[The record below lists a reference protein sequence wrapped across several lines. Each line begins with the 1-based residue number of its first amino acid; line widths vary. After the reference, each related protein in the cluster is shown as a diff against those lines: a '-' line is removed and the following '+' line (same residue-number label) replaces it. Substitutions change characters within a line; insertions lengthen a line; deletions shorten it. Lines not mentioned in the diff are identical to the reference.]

1 MQIILFS
8 WVLYLNYS
16 TLLILSIIFQQK
28 KTGFMNTHEFI
39 FSKQLKYRVG
49 RHLVFW
55 ILFSLHFIIQNL
67 MIGGPGE
74 AKTSRTFLE
83 SASHFLYFLPIYLLS
98 TYFFIELVLPQ
109 FLFKRR
115 YTTFAFSFAV
125 LFVASFIAIYY
136 AGMFY
141 LHNATGKPYSEINFT
156 ANKYHAIVD
165 GLFVSFMLF
174 GIVAGIKFSK
184 KWFQQQRENEKLAK
198 QKLATELQLLKTSI
212 HPRFLFHS
220 LHTVEKHI
228 NNSSNQSPGLIL
240 QLSDLLSYVLYEN
253 EKNWV
258 ELDKELEIIR
268 GYINLEEK
276 SFEDNLVLKTEFPA
290 NTPNTFIV
298 PCILLSFVESSFE
311 YFLETRQKQPL
322 LTLTIQVNENVLH
335 YQMVFSKAGAE
346 GVLPNDKFSNMQ
358 KQLKNQYADLHQL
371 SISQDDK
378 NILID
383 LKLPL
388 YSGDLLN
395 LKKNTILNEVPE
407 AV

>member
-1 MQIILFS
+1 
-8 WVLYLNYS
+8 
-16 TLLILSIIFQQK
+16 
-28 KTGFMNTHEFI
+28 MNTHEFI
-39 FSKQLKYRVG
+39 FSKQLKYRLG

-55 ILFSLHFIIQNL
+55 VLFSLHFIIQNL

-74 AKTSRTFLE
+74 AKTSRTFFE

-98 TYFFIELVLPQ
+98 TYFFIEVLLPKL
-109 FLFKRR
+109 LFRQR
-115 YTTFAFSFAV
+115 YTAFAFSFFILFAV
-125 LFVASFIAIYY
+125 SFVAIYY
-136 AGMFY
+136 AGVFY
-141 LHNATGKPYSEINFT
+141 LHNATGKSYSQIDFT

-165 GLFVSFMLF
+165 GLFVPFMLF
-174 GIVAGIKFSK
+174 GIAAGIKFSK
-184 KWFQQQRENEKLAK
+184 KWFQQQRENERLAK

-228 NNSSNQSPGLIL
+228 NSSSTQSPALIL
-240 QLSDLLSYVLYEN
+240 QLSDLLSYILYEN
-253 EKNWV
+253 DKNWV
-258 ELDKELEIIR
+258 ELEKELEIIR

-276 SFEDNLVLKTEFPA
+276 SFGDKLVLKAEFSA
-290 NTPNTFIV
+290 NTNNKFIV
-298 PCILLSFVESSFE
+298 PCILLSFVEGSFE
-311 YFLETRQKQPL
+311 YFLETRQKEPL
-322 LTLTIQVNENVLH
+322 LSLTIQVKDNLLN
-335 YQMVFSKAGAE
+335 YQMVFSRANDE
-346 GVLPNDKFSNMQ
+346 EVPPNEKFINMQ
-358 KQLKNQYADLHQL
+358 KQLKNQYQDLHQL
-371 SISQDDK
+371 SISYDDK

>member
-1 MQIILFS
+1 
-8 WVLYLNYS
+8 
-16 TLLILSIIFQQK
+16 
-28 KTGFMNTHEFI
+28 MNTHEFI
-39 FSKQLKYRVG
+39 FSNEPKYRIG

-74 AKTSRTFLE
+74 ARTSRTFLE

-98 TYFFIELVLPQ
+98 TYFFIEVLLPG
-109 FLFKRR
+109 FLFKQR
-115 YTTFAFSFAV
+115 YTAFVSSFLL
-125 LFVASFIAIYY
+125 LFIVSFIAIYY
-136 AGMFY
+136 AGVLY
-141 LHNATGKPYSEINFT
+141 LHNATAKPYGQIDFK

-165 GLFVSFMLF
+165 GLFVPFMLF
-174 GIVAGIKFSK
+174 GIAAGIKFSK
-184 KWFQQQRENEKLAK
+184 KWFLQQRENEKLAK

-228 NNSSNQSPGLIL
+228 NNSSTQSPGLIL
-240 QLSDLLSYVLYEN
+240 QLSDLLSYILYEN
-253 EKNWV
+253 DKNWV
-258 ELDKELEIIR
+258 ELEKELEIIR

-276 SFEDNLVLKTEFPA
+276 GFDDNLVLKTEFPA
-290 NTPNTFIV
+290 NTNNTFIV
-298 PCILLSFVESSFE
+298 PCILLSFVEGSFE

-322 LTLTIQVNENVLH
+322 LSLTIQVNKNLLH
-335 YQMVFSKAGAE
+335 YQMVFSRAGNE
-346 GVLPNDKFSNMQ
+346 DVLPNEKFINMQ

-378 NILID
+378 NIMID

-395 LKKNTILNEVPE
+395 LKKNTHNEVPE

>member
-1 MQIILFS
+1 
-8 WVLYLNYS
+8 
-16 TLLILSIIFQQK
+16 
-28 KTGFMNTHEFI
+28 MNTHEFI
-39 FSKQLKYRVG
+39 FSNEPKYRIS

-55 ILFSLHFIIQNL
+55 ILFTLHFIIQNL

-74 AKTSRTFLE
+74 ARTSRTFLE
-83 SASHFLYFLPIYLLS
+83 SASHFLYFLPIYLLF
-98 TYFFIELVLPQ
+98 TYFFIEVLLRK
-109 FLFKRR
+109 FLFKQR
-115 YTTFAFSFAV
+115 YIAFVFSFLV
-125 LFVASFIAIYY
+125 LFAASYIAIYY

-141 LHNATGKPYSEINFT
+141 LHNATGQPYSEIDFK

-165 GLFVSFMLF
+165 GLFLPFMLF
-174 GIVAGIKFSK
+174 GIAAGIKFSK

-220 LHTVEKHI
+220 LQTVEKHI
-228 NNSSNQSPGLIL
+228 NNSSTQSPALIL
-240 QLSDLLSYVLYEN
+240 QLSDLLSYILYEN
-253 EKNWV
+253 DKNWV
-258 ELDKELEIIR
+258 ELEKELEIIR

-276 SFEDNLVLKTEFPA
+276 SFDDNLVLKTQFPA
-290 NTPNTFIV
+290 NTNNTFIV

-322 LTLTIQVNENVLH
+322 LTLTIEVDKNLLH
-335 YQMVFSKAGAE
+335 YQMVFSRAGNEA
-346 GVLPNDKFSNMQ
+346 VLPNEKFINMQ
-358 KQLKNQYADLHQL
+358 KQLKNQYADLHHL
-371 SISQDDK
+371 SISHDDK

-395 LKKNTILNEVPE
+395 LKKNSTLNEVPE

>member
-1 MQIILFS
+1 
-8 WVLYLNYS
+8 
-16 TLLILSIIFQQK
+16 
-28 KTGFMNTHEFI
+28 MNTHEFI
-39 FSKQLKYRVG
+39 FSGKVKYRIG

-98 TYFFIELVLPQ
+98 TYFFIEILLPK
-109 FLFKRR
+109 FLFKQR
-115 YTTFAFSFAV
+115 YTAFAFSFLILFAV
-125 LFVASFIAIYY
+125 SFIAIYY

-141 LHNATGKPYSEINFT
+141 LHNATGKPYSEIDFK
-156 ANKYHAIVD
+156 ANKYHAIVN
-165 GLFVSFMLF
+165 GLFVLFMLF
-174 GIVAGIKFSK
+174 GITAGIKFSK
-184 KWFQQQRENEKLAK
+184 KWFLQQRENERLAK

-228 NNSSNQSPGLIL
+228 NNSSTQSPGLIL
-240 QLSDLLSYVLYEN
+240 QLSDLLSYILYEN
-253 EKNWV
+253 DKNWV
-258 ELDKELEIIR
+258 ELEKELEIIR

-276 SFEDNLVLKTEFPA
+276 GFDDKLLLKTEFSG
-290 NTPNTFIV
+290 NTNNMFIV

-311 YFLETRQKQPL
+311 YFLETRQKEPL
-322 LTLTIQVNENVLH
+322 LTLTIQVKENLLH
-335 YQMVFSKAGAE
+335 YRMVFSRANNE
-346 GVLPNDKFSNMQ
+346 EVPPNEKFTNMQ
-358 KQLKNQYADLHQL
+358 KQLKSQYEDLHQL
-371 SISQDDK
+371 SISYDDK

>member
-1 MQIILFS
+1 
-8 WVLYLNYS
+8 
-16 TLLILSIIFQQK
+16 
-28 KTGFMNTHEFI
+28 MNTHEFI
-39 FSKQLKYRVG
+39 FSNEPKYRIG

-74 AKTSRTFLE
+74 ARTSRTFLE

-98 TYFFIELVLPQ
+98 TYFFIEVLLPG
-109 FLFKRR
+109 FLFKQR
-115 YTTFAFSFAV
+115 YTAFVSSFLL
-125 LFVASFIAIYY
+125 LFIVSFIAIYY
-136 AGMFY
+136 AGVLY
-141 LHNATGKPYSEINFT
+141 LHNATAKPYGQIDFK

-165 GLFVSFMLF
+165 GLFVPFMLF
-174 GIVAGIKFSK
+174 GIAAGIKFSK

-228 NNSSNQSPGLIL
+228 NNSSTQSPALIL
-240 QLSDLLSYVLYEN
+240 QLSDLLSYILYEN
-253 EKNWV
+253 DKNWV
-258 ELDKELEIIR
+258 ELEKELEIIR

-276 SFEDNLVLKTEFPA
+276 SFDDNLVLKTEFPA
-290 NTPNTFIV
+290 NTNNTFIV
-298 PCILLSFVESSFE
+298 PCILLSFVEGSFE

-322 LTLTIQVNENVLH
+322 LSLTIQVNKNLLH
-335 YQMVFSKAGAE
+335 YQMVFSRAGNE
-346 GVLPNDKFSNMQ
+346 GVLPNEKFINMQ

-378 NILID
+378 NIMIH

-395 LKKNTILNEVPE
+395 LKKNTHNEVPE

>member
-1 MQIILFS
+1 
-8 WVLYLNYS
+8 
-16 TLLILSIIFQQK
+16 
-28 KTGFMNTHEFI
+28 MNTHEFI

-115 YTTFAFSFAV
+115 YTAFAFSFLV
-125 LFVASFIAIYY
+125 LFVASFVAICY

-141 LHNATGKPYSEINFT
+141 LHNATGKPYSEIDFT

-165 GLFVSFMLF
+165 GLFVPFMLF
-174 GIVAGIKFSK
+174 GIAAGIKFSK

-228 NNSSNQSPGLIL
+228 NNSSTQSPALIL
-240 QLSDLLSYVLYEN
+240 QLSDLLSYILYEN
-253 EKNWV
+253 DKNWV
-258 ELDKELEIIR
+258 ELEKELEIIR

-276 SFEDNLVLKTEFPA
+276 SFDDNLVLKTEFPA
-290 NTPNTFIV
+290 NTNNTFIV

-311 YFLETRQKQPL
+311 YFLETRQTQPL
-322 LTLTIQVNENVLH
+322 LTLTIEVNKNLLH
-335 YQMVFSKAGAE
+335 YQMVFSRAGSQA
-346 GVLPNDKFSNMQ
+346 VLPNEKFSNMQ

-371 SISQDDK
+371 SISHDDK
-378 NILID
+378 NIRID

-395 LKKNTILNEVPE
+395 LKKNSTLNEVPE
-407 AV
+407 AI